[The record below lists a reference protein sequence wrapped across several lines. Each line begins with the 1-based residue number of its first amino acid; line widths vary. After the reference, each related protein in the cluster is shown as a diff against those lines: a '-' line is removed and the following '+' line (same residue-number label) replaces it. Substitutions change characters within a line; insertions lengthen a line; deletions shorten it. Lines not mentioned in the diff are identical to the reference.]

1 MNIRTAGGIL
11 RLGLSSARQALLPD
25 CCVLCGL
32 SLRND
37 SICRRCRDLLPL
49 PDRGCE
55 RCAAALPAAQAP
67 EVHCGHCQ
75 SDPPMFRKAV
85 AALKYAFPVDSALK
99 AYKFNAQLHY
109 APAFASLLL
118 PLLESE
124 FADADALLPVPLH
137 RWRHAERGFNQA
149 AEIAGILASSIRLPM
164 LRTVRR
170 IRATPSQSGLDAAAR
185 RRNLKGAFALGS
197 PLRCRRPV
205 IVDDVMTTGETCRQ
219 ISRLLVEAGAE
230 SVGVLVVA
238 RA

>member
-1 MNIRTAGGIL
+1 MNIRTASDIL

-25 CCVLCGL
+25 CCVLCNL

-37 SICRRCRDLLPL
+37 LICRRCHDLLPVSG
-49 PDRGCE
+49 PGCE
-55 RCAAALPAAQAP
+55 RCAAAFAAAQAP
-67 EVHCGHCQ
+67 GVYCADCQ
-75 SDPPMFRKAV
+75 ADPPAFHKTA

-118 PLLESE
+118 PILEHE

-149 AEIAGILASSIRLPM
+149 AEIAGILARSSRLPM

-185 RRNLKGAFALGS
+185 RRNLKGAFALRS
-197 PLRCRRPV
+197 QLRCRRPV

-219 ISRLLVEAGAE
+219 ISRLLIEAGAE

>member
-1 MNIRTAGGIL
+1 MWIRTAGDIL
-11 RLGLSSARQALLPD
+11 RLGLSFARQTVLPD

-32 SLRND
+32 CVRDD
-37 SICRRCRDLLPL
+37 SICRRCRDLLPV
-49 PDRGCE
+49 PDPGCA
-55 RCAAALPAAQAP
+55 RCAAALPALQAP
-67 EVHCGHCQ
+67 GVHCAACQ
-75 SDPPMFRKAV
+75 ADPPAFRKTV
-85 AALKYAFPVDSALK
+85 SALKYAFPVDSALK
-99 AYKFNAQLHY
+99 AFKFNAQLHY

-118 PLLESE
+118 PLLERE
-124 FADADALLPVPLH
+124 FADSDALLPVPLH

-149 AEIAGILASSIRLPM
+149 AEIAGILARSSRLPM

-185 RRNLKGAFALGS
+185 RRNLKGAFALSS
-197 PLRCRRPV
+197 PLRCHRPV

-219 ISRLLVEAGAE
+219 LSRLLIEAGAE